1 MFHFGAKK
9 GILGNRAGK
18 VAPNRKSRRQGRPK
32 PEIAPATPAATFG
45 KCTGA
50 STRRRHRL
58 PLLEIVPAH
67 QRAGDAGCHFWKL
80 YRRTNAPARPPATFK
95 YCTGAPTPRQRRPP
109 LLNIVPARLRA
120 DVIPSCPASL
130 FTFRNIYFTNL
141 LIFNTFTVKIL
152 EHAPCIGFGPGI
164 GAD

>member
-1 MFHFGAKK
+1 MYKYEEDLFHFGAKK

-18 VAPNRKSRRQGRPK
+18 VAPNRRL
-32 PEIAPATPAATFG
+32 
-45 KCTGA
+45 
-50 STRRRHRL
+50 RRRHRL

-67 QRAGDAGCHFWKL
+67 
-80 YRRTNAPARPPATFK
+80 
-95 YCTGAPTPRQRRPP
+95 
-109 LLNIVPARLRA
+109 LRA

>member
-18 VAPNRKSRRQGRPK
+18 VAPNRRL
-32 PEIAPATPAATFG
+32 
-45 KCTGA
+45 
-50 STRRRHRL
+50 RRRHRL
-58 PLLEIVPAH
+58 PLVENVPAH
-67 QRAGDAGCHFWKL
+67 QRAGDAGCHFWKM
-80 YRRTNAPARPPATFK
+80 YRRINAPATPAATFGN
-95 YCTGAPTPRQRRPP
+95 CTGAPTPRRGRPP
-109 LLNIVPARLRA
+109 LLEIVPAHQRV

>member
-1 MFHFGAKK
+1 MYKYEEDLFHFGAKK

-18 VAPNRKSRRQGRPK
+18 VAPIRKSRRQGRPK

-45 KCTGA
+45 NCTGA
-50 STRRRHRL
+50 PTPRRGRP

-67 QRAGDAGCHFWKL
+67 QR
-80 YRRTNAPARPPATFK
+80 
-95 YCTGAPTPRQRRPP
+95 
-109 LLNIVPARLRA
+109 V

>member
-1 MFHFGAKK
+1 MYKYEEDLFHFGAKK

-50 STRRRHRL
+50 STRRRRRL
-58 PLLEIVPAH
+58 PLLENVPAH
-67 QRAGDAGCHFWKL
+67 QRPGNAGCHFWKL

-95 YCTGAPTPRQRRPP
+95 YCTGALARRCYTILPCFP
-109 LLNIVPARLRA
+109 FYFPQH
-120 DVIPSCPASL
+120 L
-130 FTFRNIYFTNL
+130 FYQ
-141 LIFNTFTVKIL
+141 LIDI
-152 EHAPCIGFGPGI
+152 
-164 GAD
+164 